1 MKSLLCHL
9 CIVLIAI
16 GLISFADIEVY
27 GVDWK
32 FIGDNETFSYFYDT
46 DNITRSS
53 DGLMRVWSKV
63 IYTDQGVMDY
73 VKDYGEEYKDLI
85 YSLKRFEINCVEKNY
100 RPLSMINYSK
110 EKVIDSVNFNK
121 SEWDIFI
128 PESIGESLYKAV
140 CE

>member
-128 PESIGESLYKAV
+128 PESIGESLYKEV